1 MTVNNVNNGLKIL
14 LCVHRFDYTCEVQSF
29 ENASTNKVKWQKNNK
44 NRKKKST
51 INQPNHAL
59 KLKWNESSIRSHL
72 PYCNVH
78 PSETDYQ
85 KRKNIGRDLVLS
97 ISCWLDG
104 GRPECELEVDYKKGV
119 EFKQTKWLET
129 SGICHQKEV
138 FHFKGSLSL
147 KWLKLLNYNVNFF
160 TFKKCLCKTHCTG
173 RPHYY
178 SKIKMFLC
186 LTLLPEPR
194 PMGGWHSQVCLTAQ
208 SMISIRAVSWAS
220 VRAETHKSW
229 CLSGVG

>member
-160 TFKKCLCKTHCTG
+160 TFKKPTARGVLTIIAK
-173 RPHYY
+173 
-178 SKIKMFLC
+178 SKCFC
-186 LTLLPEPR
+186 VLPFY
-194 PMGGWHSQVCLTAQ
+194 Q
-208 SMISIRAVSWAS
+208 SL
-220 VRAETHKSW
+220 VRWVGDTHKSVW
-229 CLSGVG
+229 QHRAWSQSEQFPEHQWELKHTNHGV